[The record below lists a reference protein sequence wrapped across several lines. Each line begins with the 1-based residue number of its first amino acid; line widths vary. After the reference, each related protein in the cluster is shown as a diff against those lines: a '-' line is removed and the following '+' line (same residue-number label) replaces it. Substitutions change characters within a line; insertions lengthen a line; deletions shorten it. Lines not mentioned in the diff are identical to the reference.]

1 MGVTGAAI
9 ATVTGQILA
18 FFFGLYLNMKRNR
31 EVNLKQDRFHINGAI
46 VKGILAVGIP
56 SAIMI
61 SVNSVSIFL
70 INAILAVFG
79 SAAVVAL
86 GIYYKVQ
93 SFIFMPIFGVNNGL
107 VPIIAYNYGAGHRER
122 IYEVIKLA
130 YKVALIFMG
139 LGFLIFQIFPA
150 QLMGFFD
157 PSPELLSI
165 GVVALRIIS
174 VSFIF
179 AAVSII
185 SSGIFQ
191 SLGNGILS
199 MIVNLVRQ
207 LIFIVPLAYLFSKT
221 GVLTYV
227 WLAYPIAE
235 MGAMLIAIA
244 FVKKVN
250 EEEIKPIVEN
260 E

>member
-1 MGVTGAAI
+1 MCI
-9 ATVTGQILA
+9 
-18 FFFGLYLNMKRNR
+18 R
-31 EVNLKQDRFHINGAI
+31 D
-46 VKGILAVGIP
+46 
-56 SAIMI
+56 S

-70 INAILAVFG
+70 INAILAAFG
-79 SAAVVAL
+79 AAAVVAL
-86 GIYYKVQ
+86 GIYFKVQ

-185 SSGIFQ
+185 SSGIF
-191 SLGNGILS
+191 
-199 MIVNLVRQ
+199 
-207 LIFIVPLAYLFSKT
+207 
-221 GVLTYV
+221 
-227 WLAYPIAE
+227 
-235 MGAMLIAIA
+235 
-244 FVKKVN
+244 
-250 EEEIKPIVEN
+250 
-260 E
+260 